1 MKSFAHKLFLIT
13 VFITTFT
20 SCTKED
26 TGVYFNEINTL
37 TEVKTTYSSLEF
49 EILEIINDYR
59 VSMNLSPLKK
69 LNIISSVA
77 FSHTDYMVKSGEV
90 NHYNFG
96 ERQQLLITNANAKSV
111 GENVAYGFNTAQG
124 VVNAWLNSDEHR
136 ALIENS
142 AYNNVGISTEKNSEN
157 RNYFTLMFIEK

>member
-1 MKSFAHKLFLIT
+1 MKPFANKLFLIT
-13 VFITTFT
+13 AFILTFT

-26 TGVYFNEINTL
+26 TGVYFNEMNTIP
-37 TEVKTTYSSLEF
+37 EVKTSYSEIEF
-49 EILEIINDYR
+49 EILETINNYR
-59 VSMNLSPLKK
+59 VSINLLPLER

-96 ERQQLLITNANAKSV
+96 ERQQLLVSNANAKSV
-111 GENVAYGFNTAQG
+111 GENVAYGYNSAQG

-142 AYNNVGISTEKNSEN
+142 AYTNVGISTEKNSEN